1 MRPLPERTG
10 NLLLDA
16 LPNDELDRLLEG
28 VGAPIALPLHQEVQ
42 PPNTPIEQIL
52 FPTSGV
58 VSIVTFLDQ
67 GNDNVKTVEAITIGR
82 EGMTNAHAALG
93 SRVSGGERA
102 VIQVDAKALVVPVLS
117 VVDEVDRRGRFAE
130 VIYGYLHAFWSQT
143 AYGSACNAVHHVT
156 PRCARWL
163 LQTHDR
169 VDGDIF
175 SLTQE
180 YLTNMLGAERSTVS
194 VAAGELQRQ
203 GLIRYSRGKVEILD
217 RSGLEAASCEC
228 YEKIRSEYSRL
239 VPLTR
244 PR

>member
-16 LPNDELDRLLEG
+16 LPNDELDRLLDG
-28 VGAPIALPLHQEVQ
+28 VGAPIALPLHHEVQ
-42 PPNTPIEQIL
+42 APNTPIEEVL

-58 VSIVTFLDQ
+58 VSIVTFLDH
-67 GNDNVKTVEAITIGR
+67 GNDGVRTVEAITIGR

-93 SRVSGGERA
+93 SRMSGGERA
-102 VIQVDAKALVVPVLS
+102 VIQIDAKALVVPS
-117 VVDEVDRRGRFAE
+117 ARVVDEVDRRGSFSG
-130 VIYGYLHAFWSQT
+130 VVHGYIQAFWAQT

-175 SLTQE
+175 FLTQE
-180 YLTNMLGAERSTVS
+180 YLANMLGAERSTVS
-194 VAAGELQRQ
+194 VAAGDLQRQ

-217 RSGLEAASCEC
+217 RSGVEAASCEC

-239 VPLTR
+239 VPLT
-244 PR
+244 